1 MQLFSQIPMTSL
13 IELCRILRHNLA
25 AGLTLRHVFRQQA
38 ERGPYAVRPVAK
50 RISEQLDQGE
60 SLESALKEERKRFPP
75 IFISLVS
82 VGEESGNL
90 PEVLTELENYF
101 LLQQKLWRQFLSQ
114 IAWPVFEL
122 IGAIF
127 VIAGMIFVLAI
138 LSQGG
143 KPFDPL
149 GLGYTGSSGA
159 IKFLIHAFGT
169 IAIFIAL
176 YFVVTRTLKQQVF
189 VDELLLR
196 LPVIGPCVQAIALMR
211 FCLALRL
218 TMETGMPITSTIRL
232 SMRATGNAAYEA
244 HAEAIVEALR
254 GGEDLTVALTKGKV
268 FPQNFL
274 DIMANAEEAGRVPEV
289 MRHQGAYYEDE
300 ARRRMTILSRAAS
313 WGLYVGISCF
323 IIFLIIRMYSS
334 IYGGFGREGLY
345 DSLMK

>member
-13 IELCRILRHNLA
+13 IEFCRILRHNLA

-50 RISEQLDQGE
+50 RISEQLEQGE
-60 SLESALKEERKRFPP
+60 SLESALKGERKKFPP
-75 IFISLVS
+75 IFLSLVS

-90 PEVLTELENYF
+90 PEVLAELENYF

-169 IAIFIAL
+169 IAILIAL

-232 SMRATGNAAYEA
+232 SMRATGNAAYECTRTPSWKHFA
-244 HAEAIVEALR
+244 GARISRWRCRKERSFLR
-254 GGEDLTVALTKGKV
+254 ISSTSWRTPKK
-268 FPQNFL
+268 P
-274 DIMANAEEAGRVPEV
+274 
-289 MRHQGAYYEDE
+289 
-300 ARRRMTILSRAAS
+300 AAS
-313 WGLYVGISCF
+313 QRSCA
-323 IIFLIIRMYSS
+323 IKVCTTRKKQ
-334 IYGGFGREGLY
+334 
-345 DSLMK
+345 DDA